1 MTNGQSDGDSGA
13 LPPGF
18 VRAVLDDA
26 SYTDSLMDALEARL
40 VALEEVAAGRGVR
53 RLILLWRLG
62 RTLRASVRPYSGRSF
77 ARSAAVRRSRPSGS
91 RRSHGGRVTAIADTA
106 PAQDYGASRYCREH
120 AVREGGI
127 AVVSVADFAEPQD
140 GSYSAE
146 LDEQARRKGVRPIT
160 SADELR
166 ADVFESDE
174 ELDEFL
180 ADLETFRHE
189 HMA

>member
-1 MTNGQSDGDSGA
+1 
-13 LPPGF
+13 
-18 VRAVLDDA
+18 
-26 SYTDSLMDALEARL
+26 
-40 VALEEVAAGRGVR
+40 
-53 RLILLWRLG
+53 
-62 RTLRASVRPYSGRSF
+62 
-77 ARSAAVRRSRPSGS
+77 
-91 RRSHGGRVTAIADTA
+91 
-106 PAQDYGASRYCREH
+106 
-120 AVREGGI
+120 VREGGI